1 MQWKIFVAGVFDLLL
16 LLLYRY
22 LVIQIAHTVEHCHGP
37 STAHIYVLLLYYI
50 AGHNYIKL
58 LCPAPLAAAILKDR
72 LRYLI
77 MKCICCKIM
86 ATNEFP

>member
-37 STAHIYVLLLYYI
+37 STAHTYCCFISLATIILNYCVQLLWQRQY
-50 AGHNYIKL
+50 
-58 LCPAPLAAAILKDR
+58 
-72 LRYLI
+72 
-77 MKCICCKIM
+77 
-86 ATNEFP
+86 